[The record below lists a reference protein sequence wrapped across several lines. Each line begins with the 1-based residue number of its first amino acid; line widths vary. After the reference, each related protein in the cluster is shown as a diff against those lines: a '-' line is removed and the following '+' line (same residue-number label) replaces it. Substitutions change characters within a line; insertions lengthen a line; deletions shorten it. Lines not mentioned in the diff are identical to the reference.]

1 MLNSKVEFPM
11 FKKLKIVVLG
21 AGFIGSNL
29 IDRLIMDG
37 HNVNVLDRNPCPSN
51 LMGKVDW
58 FQADI
63 SDDFDLSVILKNAD
77 IVFHLFSNT
86 VPGDE
91 VDIQSEIFYNI
102 GVLINILDTCIESG
116 IGKLFFISSASVYGQ
131 PTHLPISE
139 NSPLFPISMHAVHK
153 ITIESILSVYNVK
166 FNMECKIIRLSN
178 PYGSGQRLNGRQGIV
193 SILIGNYLRNEVTTI
208 RGDGCAIRDYIHI
221 NDVVNALT
229 LLMNSNTR
237 YSIFNLGSG
246 VGVSINH
253 IINLVSES
261 LEGDLKIRYVARRS
275 DDIDNNVLDIS
286 LLSEE
291 VDFTAIVDLE
301 SGIEEYVEYCLDVS

>member
-1 MLNSKVEFPM
+1 M
-11 FKKLKIVVLG
+11 FKRLKITVLG

-63 SDDFDLSVILKNAD
+63 SDDFDMSVIFKNTD

-86 VPGDE
+86 VPGDK
-91 VDIQSEIFYNI
+91 VNIKSEIFYNI

-116 IGKLFFISSASVYGQ
+116 IGKLFFISSSSVYGQ
-131 PTHLPISE
+131 PTRLPISE
-139 NSPLFPISMHAVHK
+139 NSPTSPISMHAVHK
-153 ITIESILSVYNVK
+153 ITIESILSVYNK
-166 FNMECKIIRLSN
+166 NFNIDCKIIRLSN
-178 PYGSGQRLNGRQGIV
+178 PYGNGQRLSGRQGIV
-193 SILIGNYLRNEVTTI
+193 SILIGNYLRNEVTNI

-221 NDVVNALT
+221 KDVIDALT
-229 LLMNSNTR
+229 LLMNSNTQ
-237 YSIFNLGSG
+237 YLTFNLGSG

-253 IINLVSES
+253 IISLVSES
-261 LEGDLKIRYVARRS
+261 LKGELKIRRVARRS
-275 DDIDNNVLDIS
+275 EDIDNNILDIS

-291 VDFTAIVDLE
+291 VGFAATVGLE
-301 SGIEEYVEYCLDVS
+301 SGIKEYVKYCLNVS